1 MEQVRFQAIA
11 WEGVDV
17 RVTSGEFREEFTPFP
32 RNDIVLEQC
41 TVPVPNASGG
51 LLRRGTASQERF
63 EAFVVRVAGRSADGI
78 VCFYELRGF
87 RPYFYAHVQ
96 NVPAFRKIIDAIR
109 EDRRF
114 KHVICTLVEKI
125 PFVGYHKN
133 PEKYIRFDCNSK
145 GVFMALRRFLRGAH
159 ESLACL
165 NGESLTLYESMCDPV
180 VQFHIAYRI
189 HPMTWM
195 QAPAAGFTN
204 VVATKDVTFEPTCV
218 EGAPFKC
225 IHYDLECFS
234 SVAYSCG
241 KNQMPNPNLAPDT
254 IMGIGAVISTTNGS
268 APEERFYFGIHPIK
282 VDDPSFEDAQ
292 VRAYDSEPEML
303 KGFGQWLAIADPDM
317 WNAFNNFGFDD
328 GYLVKRMQR
337 YIERTD
343 GTFSDDSLPDF
354 RTLHQAGIKDLF
366 ETYFP
371 NRNAQHFIAE
381 RPAAGTNSSGY
392 ERTPLGHL
400 PVQLKQKTFMSSAFQ
415 FEANYLH
422 MPLRVYSDLLIFARR
437 EWKSKMNKFSLEN
450 VSRVL
455 LGKGKHDVSPREIF
469 ESWAERSESKLTRV
483 GAYCI
488 QDCALVAELMASQK
502 IYSSILSRAELFLC
516 DPRDLMLKGQQQIVF
531 NLIYNQVRT
540 QTNFCIPDSVDEAMD
555 DFVVRD
561 DSFDSEDDDESES
574 EGEEEPVQ
582 ASAGAGGAVRNAFS
596 MMRSPTAKDMKEP
609 PKKKPTPR
617 AAALEED
624 DDFVP
629 KKKAFVKIKF
639 KGATVLEPKRA
650 PYAYMEPISG
660 LDFASLYPSIMC
672 AYNLCHSTRVL
683 NDADVADIPDR
694 ENPLVI
700 YTTDLSGGRSTTFVQ
715 KSVRMGVLPQ
725 ILLNLWSMRKIIKKL
740 QAKASDEGNDFLEG
754 VFETKQLAV
763 KVAMNSIYGF
773 CGADNGKLPM
783 KDIAETVTSNGR
795 MLIERSKNYAE
806 SWYPCEVVYGDTD
819 SIYVRFFL
827 DELPEH
833 LRDPKNE
840 ADRNEMMR
848 WVFARSQECADR
860 ISSNYIN
867 PIELEFEK
875 VMFPFILFKKK
886 RYCSLIFE
894 KPTEIK
900 KLDKK
905 GIAPTRRDFA
915 PFVKRV
921 YEQILKFILYERDV
935 NSAFEYAEREMTEL
949 LHGRYPVEDL
959 VVSRSISRK
968 PDSYAN
974 QNVPHLVL
982 GRRIEDR
989 TGVPIQVGDRVAFV
1003 FVKGT
1008 GRQCDLVE
1016 EPHLVSQEQADG
1028 NYYYQ
1033 HQIRS
1038 SLAEILGT
1046 MDMPRWKALDAYL
1059 SRTGTNVSKGQ
1070 KEITS
1075 FFVRK

>member
-1 MEQVRFQAIA
+1 
-11 WEGVDV
+11 
-17 RVTSGEFREEFTPFP
+17 
-32 RNDIVLEQC
+32 
-41 TVPVPNASGG
+41 
-51 LLRRGTASQERF
+51 
-63 EAFVVRVAGRSADGI
+63 
-78 VCFYELRGF
+78 
-87 RPYFYAHVQ
+87 
-96 NVPAFRKIIDAIR
+96 
-109 EDRRF
+109 
-114 KHVICTLVEKI
+114 
-125 PFVGYHKN
+125 
-133 PEKYIRFDCNSK
+133 
-145 GVFMALRRFLRGAH
+145 
-159 ESLACL
+159 
-165 NGESLTLYESMCDPV
+165 
-180 VQFHIAYRI
+180 
-189 HPMTWM
+189 
-195 QAPAAGFTN
+195 
-204 VVATKDVTFEPTCV
+204 VATRDVTFEPACV
-218 EGAPFKC
+218 ESAPFKC

-241 KNQMPNPNLAPDT
+241 KNQMPNPNLAPDV
-254 IMGIGAVISTTNGS
+254 IMGIGVVVSTTNGS
-268 APEERFYFGIHPIK
+268 APEERYYFGVHPLN
-282 VDDPSFEDAQ
+282 VEDASFEQAR
-292 VRAYDSEPEML
+292 VFAYPNEPEML
-303 KGFGQWLAIADPDM
+303 IGFARFLKDCDPDM

-337 YIERTD
+337 YIQRAD
-343 GTFSDDSLPDF
+343 GTFADDEGADF
-354 RTLHQAGIKDLF
+354 RTLSQSGIKNLF
-366 ETYFP
+366 DAFFP
-371 NRNAQHFIAE
+371 NRNTEHFHVD
-381 RPAAGTNSSGY
+381 RPSEYARDRA
-392 ERTPLGHL
+392 PLGHL

-415 FEANYLH
+415 FEAQYLH

-469 ESWAERSESKLTRV
+469 EAWAEASEPKLTRV

-488 QDCALVAELMASQK
+488 QDCALVSELMASQK

-561 DSFDSEDDDESES
+561 DAFDSDDSDSDSDDEPSEP
-574 EGEEEPVQ
+574 ERAP
-582 ASAGAGGAVRNAFS
+582 SAGAGGARTAFTAL
-596 MMRSPTAKDMKEP
+596 RSPTAADMKSP
-609 PKKKPTPR
+609 PKKKAPTR
-617 AAALEED
+617 VTLSD
-624 DDFVP
+624 DADDELVVR
-629 KKKAFVKIKF
+629 KKAPVKIKF

-650 PYAYMEPISG
+650 PYAYMSPISG

-683 NDADVADIPDR
+683 NDEDVAAIPDR

-700 YTTDLSGGRSTTFVQ
+700 YTTELTGGRSTTFVQ

-725 ILLNLWSMRKIIKKL
+725 ILLNLWAMRKQIKKW
-740 QAKASDEGNDFLEG
+740 QAKASDEGDSFLEG

-860 ISSNYIN
+860 ITENYIS

-886 RYCSLIFE
+886 RYCSLIYE

-921 YEQILKFILYERDV
+921 YERILKYILYERDV

-949 LHGRYPVEDL
+949 LHGRYPVDDL

-974 QNVPHLVL
+974 QNVPHLAL
-982 GRRIEDR
+982 GRRMEER
-989 TGVPIQVGDRVAFV
+989 TGVPMQVGDRIAFV

-1046 MDMPRWKALDAYL
+1046 MDRRRWDALDAYL
-1059 SRTGTNVSKGQ
+1059 TRTGANVSKGQ
-1070 KEITS
+1070 REITS
-1075 FFVRK
+1075 FFTRKTL

>member
-1 MEQVRFQAIA
+1 MASNRFQAIA
-11 WEGVDV
+11 WEGVDIKSSAQEFY
-17 RVTSGEFREEFTPFP
+17 TSISSFERGDLIVENLYDGEANFVKAT
-32 RNDIVLEQC
+32 
-41 TVPVPNASGG
+41 
-51 LLRRGTASQERF
+51 RGTAQQRMRATSERVDVF
-63 EAFVVRVAGRSADGI
+63 AVRVAGRRLDGETAF
-78 VCFYELRGF
+78 VELRGF
-87 RPYFYAHVQ
+87 RPYFYVHVES
-96 NVPAFRKIIDAIR
+96 VPAYRLLVDALL
-109 EDRRF
+109 EDYRF
-114 KHVICTLVEKI
+114 KHISIDLVDKI
-125 PFVGYHKN
+125 PFVGYHAR
-133 PEKYIRFDCNSK
+133 PEKYLRFDCNSK
-145 GVFMALRRFLRGAH
+145 SVFGNIKRFLKGAH
-159 ESLACL
+159 DNLACL
-165 NGESLTLYESMCDPV
+165 QGERLTLYESMCDPV
-180 VQFHIAYRI
+180 VQYHIANRI

-195 QAPAAGFTN
+195 ETDLAVGN
-204 VVATKDVTFEPTCV
+204 VFDTKDVRFFPTCV
-218 EGAPFKC
+218 DSAPFKC

-234 SVAYSCG
+234 SVAWSCG
-241 KNQMPNPNLAPDT
+241 KNQMPNPNLDPDV
-254 IMGIGAVISTTNGS
+254 IIGIGAVVSTTNGS
-268 APEERFYFGIHPIK
+268 APEERFYFGINPLKI
-282 VDDPSFEDAQ
+282 DDASFEDAR
-292 VRAYDSEPEML
+292 VFAYDSEAEML
-303 KGFGQWLAIADPDM
+303 VGFSTWLTEADPDI

-328 GYLVKRMQR
+328 NFLVKRMQR
-337 YIERTD
+337 YLYEGSRFVAND
-343 GTFSDDSLPDF
+343 VPEF
-354 RTLHQAGIKDLF
+354 RTLRQRGLKDLF

-371 NRNAQHFIAE
+371 NRNKIYFGGCEQL
-381 RPAAGTNSSGY
+381 
-392 ERTPLGHL
+392 RTA
-400 PVQLKQKTFMSSAFQ
+400 LKQKTFMSSAFQ

-455 LGKGKHDVSPREIF
+455 LGKGKHDVSPRDIF
-469 ESWAERSESKLTRV
+469 EAWAESSEPKLTTV

-561 DSFDSEDDDESES
+561 DSDDSDDDSGSES
-574 EGEEEPVQ
+574 EDEPEEPVR
-582 ASAGAGGAVRNAFS
+582 ASAGAGGAPVNAFARL
-596 MMRSPTAKDMKEP
+596 RSPTAKDMKAPPP
-609 PKKKPTPR
+609 PKKKASAR
-617 AAALEED
+617 VVDGD

-629 KKKAFVKIKF
+629 KKKAPVKIKF

-650 PYAYMEPISG
+650 PYAYMAPISG

-683 NDADVADIPDR
+683 NEADVADISDR

-700 YTTDLSGGRSTTFVQ
+700 YTTELTGGRSTTFVQ

-725 ILLNLWSMRKIIKKL
+725 ILLNLWAMRKQIKKW
-740 QAKASDEGNDFLEG
+740 QAKASDEGDGFLEG

-840 ADRNEMMR
+840 TDRNEMMR

-860 ISSNYIN
+860 ITENYIN

-875 VMFPFILFKKK
+875 VMYPFILFKKK

-921 YEQILKFILYERDV
+921 YERILKYILYERDV

-982 GRRIEDR
+982 GRRMEDR
-989 TGVPIQVGDRVAFV
+989 TGVPMQVGDRIAFV

-1046 MDMPRWKALDAYL
+1046 MDMPRWKALDGYL
-1059 SRTGTNVSKGQ
+1059 SRTGVNVARGQ

-1075 FFVRK
+1075 FFTRK